1 MLPALFFYILIILKM
16 KILTK
21 GIIEKFRKNIKIP
34 ELERKPV
41 IKLFTPDASAT
52 WLLSEYDET
61 DQIFFGLCDLGLGFP
76 ELGYVCLTD
85 LQEAR
90 GRLGL
95 PIERDLSFEPKKNL
109 LEYAHDA
116 TKEGRIIS

>member
-1 MLPALFFYILIILKM
+1 MASILIKVVGFLDALAS
-16 KILTK
+16 ILT
-21 GIIEKFRKNIKIP
+21 I
-34 ELERKPV
+34 V
-41 IKLFTPDASAT
+41 SASRP
-52 WLLSEYDET
+52 ET